1 MQDDRA
7 GNVAGE
13 DSGAASAS
21 PERSERTGRELELA
35 AKSLRARESR
45 PGPNEKA
52 DASPEE
58 GDVDRGA

>member
-1 MQDDRA
+1 MKDDRA

-13 DSGAASAS
+13 DTGAASAS

-35 AKSLRARESR
+35 AKSLRARESQPA
-45 PGPNEKA
+45 PGESANP
-52 DASPEE
+52 SPEE

>member
-35 AKSLRARESR
+35 ARSLRARESEQAT
-45 PGPNEKA
+45 GE
-52 DASPEE
+52 DANPSPEE

>member
-13 DSGAASAS
+13 DAGAASAS

-35 AKSLRARESR
+35 AKSLRARESP

-52 DASPEE
+52 DASPE
-58 GDVDRGA
+58 GDDVDGRA